1 MRRSDLPDIPGYE
14 LKHELGSGGMAT
26 VFLAVQKSLDRKVA
40 IKILKTEEDDDAEKT
55 ERRFLREGRTLAK
68 ITHRNVC
75 GIYDIAKIGDIAY
88 IAMEYLDGGTLVD
101 KLKAGLSVGEA
112 IAVTVQVASAL
123 SEAHAQG
130 IIHRDLKPA
139 NVMMRGGRVPVLT
152 DFGIARELAAN
163 QTKITAENMIVGTP
177 AYMSPEQVSGG
188 EVDGSS
194 DVYSLGIMLFE
205 LLTGQVPYRG
215 ESPIAVC
222 MQHLTAPLPKL
233 PVALAELQPILD
245 RMLAK
250 KREDRFGSMQE
261 FTIALRNA
269 FVASSTLRSVLK
281 FAPDQ
286 PWSEQ
291 LRNLGFTFDTIR
303 DSDIKAALEAQKAA
317 ARQAR
322 ANAEGLQ
329 QAPPAESIRA
339 PLLTATST
347 RPGWLLPVLL
357 AMLLL
362 GGGGIAWWLSTRGPS
377 ATEELALKSLKRDF
391 EQHILDRKLYGDDAD
406 NAAALLEQMR
416 DISSRSDTTK
426 LAENTLWSETEKA
439 ARKAVDGGEP
449 SAVIQDLVNRA
460 SNSFDS
466 ARVQA
471 LANELNA
478 KLEAGAKQRRIDK
491 ALADL
496 EAALK
501 DSAGDYGAALDGVR
515 KLVPEGDARRAQLE
529 GQVEAQL
536 AKRVGL
542 AQTNDDL
549 GTAERA
555 VSDWRN
561 LFPQSVKAEES
572 RRNIEAL
579 LAKRGLKAGID
590 DALKQLQTPPFGVST
605 VTVVGSALKR
615 LRGDPQAATEKAAL
629 DRLEASLLE
638 RLQQEFAAQL
648 QSNPAQAE
656 QLLQVALR
664 ELPSSPTLTQLNTR
678 LGAAQAAAAAAAAE
692 AEAAAQRGTLAIDAT
707 PWAKIRALRDAGG
720 RNVALPPN
728 ASTPLVL
735 TLTEGSYQVDL
746 EDSSG
751 KQTTRAVLVTRQQ
764 RAQVRADLQSLDAE
778 RYLKEAGF
786 Q

>member
-40 IKILKTEEDDDAEKT
+40 IKILKTDDDDDAEKT

-250 KREDRFGSMQE
+250 KREDRFNSMQE

-269 FVASSTLRSVLK
+269 FVASTTLRSVLK

-339 PLLTATST
+339 PLLTQAST

-391 EQHILDRKLYGDDAD
+391 EQHIIDRKLYGDDAD

-501 DSAGDYGAALDGVR
+501 DSAGEYGAALEDVR
-515 KLVPEGDARRAQLE
+515 KLVPEGDPRRAQLE

-555 VSDWRN
+555 VSDWRM
-561 LFPQSVKAEES
+561 LFPQSAKAEES
-572 RRNIEAL
+572 RRSIEAL

-605 VTVVGSALKR
+605 VNVVGSALKR
-615 LRGDPQAATEKAAL
+615 LRADPQAATEKAAL

-638 RLQQEFAAQL
+638 RLQREFAAQL
-648 QSNPAQAE
+648 KGNPAQAE

-664 ELPSSPTLTQLNTR
+664 ELPASPTLNQLNSQ

-720 RNVALPPN
+720 KNVALPAN

-778 RYLKEAGF
+778 RYLQEAGF